1 MSDKNLQSIFEFTKK
16 YKDPANNNPLDQK
29 NSNIQIVEKDGNANV
44 ILSVTH
50 QYLEDYQKLAAIFKE
65 ELIKLDG
72 MLSINVALTSENQES
87 TSKNSESRFQIDAKD
102 IIAIASGKGGVGKS
116 TFAVNLAVAMS
127 ELGKKV
133 GILDA
138 DIYGPSVPRMMGISG
153 KPEISQNKKLV
164 PLESYGIKCMSIGF
178 LVS

>member
-87 TSKNSESRFQIDAKD
+87 SS
-102 IIAIASGKGGVGKS
+102 
-116 TFAVNLAVAMS
+116 
-127 ELGKKV
+127 KKV
-133 GILDA
+133 KVDF
-138 DIYGPSVPRMMGISG
+138 
-153 KPEISQNKKLV
+153 K
-164 PLESYGIKCMSIGF
+164 
-178 LVS
+178 